1 MTDTLFPGTESTTL
15 AEYTERAYLDYS
27 MYVILDRALPH
38 VADGLKPVQRRIVYA
53 MSELGLKSTAKY
65 KKSARTVGD
74 VLGKFHPHG
83 DSACYE
89 AMVLMAQPFSYRYPL
104 IDGQGNWGS
113 ADDPKSFAAMR
124 YTESRLSAFTQ
135 LLLSELQEGTAEWQA
150 NFDGT
155 LKEPTLL
162 PARVPNVLLNGC
174 TGIAVGMA
182 TDIPPHN
189 LSELIDA
196 TVHLLENPKATI
208 SDLCQ
213 HLKGPDYPT
222 RAEIITPK
230 SEIKAIYN
238 TGNGSIRQRAVYS
251 EENGEIVITALP
263 YQTSGNKVIEQIAEQ
278 MLAKKLPD
286 IVDLRDESDHE
297 NPTRLV
303 LTPRSKKIDVAITL
317 SHLYATTDLE
327 KSYRVNM
334 NIIGMDGKP
343 GVKNLKEL
351 LNEWLE
357 FRKITVKRR
366 LTNRLEEVQDR
377 LHLLAGLLIV
387 YLNLDKVIQ
396 IIREHEDP
404 KTELMRV
411 FKLSERQAN
420 AILDTKLRHLAKLEE
435 KKLKAEQNELEK
447 EKDSL
452 EKTLESETRLKTLI
466 KKELLADQE
475 EHGDK
480 RISPL
485 VEREQAQ
492 ALSLEERIAAE
503 PTTVVL
509 SEKGW
514 IRAGK
519 GHELNG
525 EELTY
530 RPGDSFLTQVRC
542 QTNSL
547 LTLLDSTGRSY
558 NLSAHALPSARGFGE
573 ALTASLKPPAG
584 AIFVDIKSLEPH
596 QIVLMSSQ
604 AGYGFMTQADE
615 LACKTKSG
623 KLVVKVPDGL
633 RAIAMKPVDNV
644 ESQYLAVVTNTGRLL
659 IFPIAELPQLP
670 RGKGNKLMQ
679 LSPKEFDTE
688 YCVDVAVLHEKSAL
702 LISTGNRELTLKP
715 KDLTAFH
722 GERGRRGNLLPKSH
736 RHVKFITA
744 VLY

>member
-1 MTDTLFPGTESTTL
+1 MATHFSSQTESTTL

-89 AMVLMAQPFSYRYPL
+89 AMVLMAQSFSYRYPL

-135 LLLSELQEGTAEWQA
+135 LLLRELPFETTDWQA

-155 LKEPTLL
+155 MQEPVLL

-174 TGIAVGMA
+174 SGIAVGMA

-189 LSELIDA
+189 VSEVIDA
-196 TVHLLENPKATI
+196 TVHLLENPKA
-208 SDLCQ
+208 SVKDLCQ
-213 HLKGPDYPT
+213 YIKGPDYPT
-222 RAEIITPK
+222 QAEIITPQNDLLALY
-230 SEIKAIYN
+230 E
-238 TGNGSIRQRAVYS
+238 TGHGSVRQRAIYQVES
-251 EENGEIVITALP
+251 DEIIVTALP
-263 YQTSGNKVIEQIAEQ
+263 HQTSGNKVIEQIAQQ

-297 NPTRLV
+297 NPTRIV
-303 LTPRSKKIDVAITL
+303 LTPRSKRVDIETTML
-317 SHLYATTDLE
+317 HLYATTDLE

-334 NIIGMDGKP
+334 NVIGMDGKP
-343 GVKNLKEL
+343 GVKSLKQVL
-351 LNEWLE
+351 TEWLS

-366 LTNRLEEVQDR
+366 LNHRLSQVDDR
-377 LHLLAGLLIV
+377 LHLLAALLIV
-387 YLNLDKVIQ
+387 YLNLDKVIK
-396 IIREHEDP
+396 IIREHDKP
-404 KTELMRV
+404 KEELMRV

-435 KKLKAEQNELEK
+435 NKLTAEQDELQKEK
-447 EKDSL
+447 EQL
-452 EKTLESETRLKTLI
+452 EQLLQSDARLKTLI
-466 KKELLADQE
+466 KKELRADQK
-475 EHGDK
+475 EHGDERK
-480 RISPL
+480 APL

-492 ALSLEERIAAE
+492 ALSVEERITAE

-514 IRAGK
+514 VRAGK
-519 GHELNG
+519 GHELKGADLN
-525 EELTY
+525 Y
-530 RPGDSFLTQVRC
+530 RPGDGFLAQARC
-542 QTNSL
+542 QTNSQ

-558 NLSAHALPSARGFGE
+558 ALSAHGLPSARGFGE
-573 ALTASLKPPAG
+573 PLTASLKPPAG
-584 AIFVDIKSLEPH
+584 ASFVDLQLLSAG
-596 QIVLMSSQ
+596 QVVLMASQ
-604 AGYGFMTQADE
+604 AGYGFMTTAEQ
-615 LACKTKSG
+615 LACKTKNGKSVIKVPQG
-623 KLVVKVPDGL
+623 VHAIPMKLVK
-633 RAIAMKPVDNV
+633 NV
-644 ESQYLAVVTNTGRLL
+644 ESQYIAAVTNTGRLL

-679 LSPKEFDTE
+679 LPTKELDKE
-688 YCVDVAVLHEKSAL
+688 YCIDVAVLNENASL
-702 LISTGNRELTLKP
+702 LVSTGKRELTLKP
-715 KDLTAFH
+715 KDLSNFH

-736 RHVKFITA
+736 RQVTWIGVA
-744 VLY
+744 

>member
-1 MTDTLFPGTESTTL
+1 MTDQLSPQTESTTL

-53 MSELGLKSTAKY
+53 MSELGLKSTSKY

-89 AMVLMAQPFSYRYPL
+89 AMVLMAQSFSYRYPL

-135 LLLSELQEGTAEWQA
+135 LLLSELQQGTADWQP

-155 LKEPTLL
+155 LKEPVLL

-174 TGIAVGMA
+174 SGIAVGMA

-189 LSELIDA
+189 LSEVIDA

-208 SDLCQ
+208 PDLLK

-222 RAEIITPK
+222 QAEIITPK
-230 SEIKAIYN
+230 DEIKAIYN
-238 TGNGSIRQRAVYS
+238 TGNGSIRQRALYT
-251 EENGEIVITALP
+251 EENGEIIVTALP
-263 YQTSGNKVIEQIAEQ
+263 HQTSGNKVIEQIAAQ

-303 LTPRSKKIDVAITL
+303 LTPRTKKVDIETTML
-317 SHLYATTDLE
+317 HLYATTDLE

-334 NIIGMDGKP
+334 NVIGLDGKP
-343 GVKNLKEL
+343 GVKNLRQL
-351 LNEWLE
+351 LSEWLE
-357 FRKITVKRR
+357 FRKTTVKRR
-366 LTNRLEEVQDR
+366 LTHRLEQVDDR

-387 YLNLDKVIQ
+387 YLNLDKVIK
-396 IIREHEDP
+396 IIREHDDP
-404 KTELMRV
+404 KKELMRV

-435 KKLKAEQNELEK
+435 TKLKAEQDELQK
-447 EKDSL
+447 EKDGL
-452 EKTLESETRLKTLI
+452 EQILKSDARLKTLI
-466 KKELLADQE
+466 KKELRADQE

-480 RISPL
+480 RQSPL
-485 VEREQAQ
+485 VKREQAQ
-492 ALSLEERIAAE
+492 ALSVEERITAE

-519 GHELNG
+519 GHELSG
-525 EELTY
+525 TELNY
-530 RPGDSFLTQVRC
+530 RPGDGFLAQVRC

-558 NLSAHALPSARGFGE
+558 NLSAHGLPSVRGFGE
-573 ALTASLKPPAG
+573 AVTASLKPPAG
-584 AIFVDIKSLEPH
+584 ASFVDIKLLAPE
-596 QIVLMSSQ
+596 QVVLMTSQ
-604 AGYGFMTQADE
+604 AGYGFMTTADQ
-615 LACKTKSG
+615 LSCKTKNG
-623 KLVVKVPDGL
+623 KAVVKVPKGVQ
-633 RAIAMKPVDNV
+633 AIEMKLVSNV
-644 ESQYLAVVTNTGRLL
+644 ESQYIAIVTNTGRLL

-670 RGKGNKLMQ
+670 KGKGNKLMQ
-679 LSPKEFDTE
+679 LPPKELDKE
-688 YCVDVAVLHEKSAL
+688 YCVDVAVLNENSSL
-702 LISTGNRELTLKP
+702 LVSTGKRELTIKP
-715 KDLTAFH
+715 KDLGNFH

-736 RHVKFITA
+736 RRVQCITA
-744 VLY
+744 V